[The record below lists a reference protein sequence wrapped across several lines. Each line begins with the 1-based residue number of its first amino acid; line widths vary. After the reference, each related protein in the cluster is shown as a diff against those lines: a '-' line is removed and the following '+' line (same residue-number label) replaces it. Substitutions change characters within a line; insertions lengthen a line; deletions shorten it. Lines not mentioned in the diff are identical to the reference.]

1 MKKRFLSLLFVVLML
16 FNVCYA
22 KPVSLNA
29 KDLVNENS
37 RTYIEFSS
45 LKDYGLKTEMKDGA
59 YTVSDGKANLVFKK
73 DTNEFTVNGTKFAM
87 DAKTKVKGN
96 EFLIPLRTLFETL
109 NYNVVYDQKTKG
121 LKLEKN
127 KENTLPVKEDI
138 YTVTKTHKKVASLAP
153 SVTEIMFDLGA
164 GSMLVTRTD
173 YCNYP
178 AAAAKITSVGTMFEP
193 SIEKVITQKP
203 TVVIAETHFKEDVL
217 NQLKKAGMEII
228 AFNTPN
234 SMEETYASIK
244 TIATIVDK
252 NYEGRALIS
261 TMKGKIAQVSLKTKN
276 LNKPSAYIVV
286 GTGEGGEYTHG
297 KDSFMNEI
305 LNICGYTN
313 AGADADG
320 FKYTLEKLIK
330 KNPTYLLTPGWAT
343 ETVKTGAAYKG
354 LSAVKDGKVVQINDD
369 IFSRASN
376 RVVTEG
382 LKELLKIAHPEVI
395 KDLEF

>member
-45 LKDYGLKTEMKDGA
+45 LKDYGLKTEMKDSA
-59 YTVSDGKANLVFKK
+59 YTVSDGKASLVFKK

-109 NYNVVYDQKTKG
+109 NYTVSWDQKTKS
-121 LKLEKN
+121 LKIEKN
-127 KENTLPVKEDI
+127 KENTLPVKEDT

-164 GSMLVTRTD
+164 GDMLVTRTD

-178 AAAAKITSVGTMFEP
+178 AAAAKITSVGKMNEP
-193 SIEKVITQKP
+193 SIEKIIAQKP
-203 TVVIAETHFKEDVL
+203 TVVIAQTHYKEDVL
-217 NQLKKAGMEII
+217 NQLKKAGMEIM
-228 AFNTPN
+228 AMKTPN
-234 SMEETYASIK
+234 SMEETYSSIR

-261 TMKGKIAQVSLKTKN
+261 TMKGKITQVSLKTNK

-286 GTGEGGEYTHG
+286 GTGQYGEFTHG
-297 KDSFMNEI
+297 KDSFMNDI
-305 LNICGYTN
+305 LKVCAYTN
-313 AGADADG
+313 AGEDADK

-330 KNPTYLLTPGWAT
+330 KDPKYILAPTFCIENIKT
-343 ETVKTGAAYKG
+343 EAAYKG
-354 LSAVKDGKVVQINDD
+354 LSAVKEGRVVEINAD

-376 RVVTEG
+376 RLVTEG

-395 KDLEF
+395 KQLDF

>member
-22 KPVSLNA
+22 APVSLNA
-29 KDLVNENS
+29 KDLVKESS

-59 YTVSDGKANLVFKK
+59 YTVSDGKASLVFKK
-73 DTNEFTVNGTKFAM
+73 NTNEFTVNGTKFAM
-87 DAKTKVKGN
+87 DTKTKIKGN

-127 KENTLPVKEDI
+127 KENTLPVKEGN
-138 YTVTKTHKKVASLAP
+138 YTITKTHKKVASLAP

-164 GSMLVTRTD
+164 GDMLVTRTD

-178 AAAAKITSVGTMFEP
+178 AAAAKITSVGSMLEP
-193 SIEKVITQKP
+193 SIEKVIAQKP

-261 TMKGKIAQVSLKTKN
+261 TMKGKLAQVSLKTKN

-286 GTGEGGEYTHG
+286 GTGESGEFTHG
-297 KDSFMNEI
+297 KTSFMNEI

-313 AGADADG
+313 AGQDADG

-354 LSAVKDGKVVQINDD
+354 LSAVKNGKVVQINDD

>member
-1 MKKRFLSLLFVVLML
+1 MKKRFLSLLFAVLML

-22 KPVSLNA
+22 APMTLKS
-29 KDLVNENS
+29 KDLLSENS

-59 YTVSDGKANLVFKK
+59 YTVSDGKASLVFKNN
-73 DTNEFTVNGTKFAM
+73 TNEFTVNGTKFAM
-87 DAKTKVKGN
+87 DTKTKAKGN
-96 EFLIPLRTLFETL
+96 ELLIPLRTLFETL
-109 NYNVVYDQKTKG
+109 NYTVSWDQKTKS
-121 LKLEKN
+121 LKIEKN
-127 KENTLPVKEDI
+127 KENTLPVKEDT

-164 GSMLVTRTD
+164 QDMLVTRTD

-178 AAAAKITSVGTMFEP
+178 AAAAKITSVGKMNEP
-193 SIEKVITQKP
+193 SIEKIIAQKP

-217 NQLKKAGMEII
+217 NQLKKAGMEVM
-228 AFNTPN
+228 AMKTPN
-234 SMEETYASIK
+234 SMEETYSSIR

-261 TMKGKIAQVSLKTKN
+261 TMKGKLAQVSLKTKK

-297 KDSFMNEI
+297 KDSFMNEV
-305 LNICGYTN
+305 LNICGYVN
-313 AGADADG
+313 AGQDADG
-320 FKYTLEKLIK
+320 WKYTLEKLIK
-330 KNPTYLLTPGWAT
+330 KNPTYLLTPAWT
-343 ETVKTGAAYKG
+343 METIKTGAAYKG
-354 LSAVKDGKVVQINDD
+354 LSAVKDGKVVEINND

-395 KDLEF
+395 KQLDF

>member
-29 KDLVNENS
+29 NDLVKESS

-45 LKDYGLKTEMKDGA
+45 LKDYGLKTEMKGDT
-59 YTVSDGKANLVFKK
+59 YTVSDGKADLVFKK
-73 DTNEFTVNGTKFAM
+73 NTNEFTVNGTKFAM

-109 NYNVVYDQKTKG
+109 NYNVEYDKKTKG

-127 KENTLPVKEDI
+127 KENTLPVKEGN
-138 YTVTKTHKKVASLAP
+138 YTVTKTHKKVGSLAP
-153 SVTEIMFDLGA
+153 SVTEIIFDLGA
-164 GSMLVTRTD
+164 ESMLVTRTD

-178 AAAAKITSVGTMFEP
+178 AEAAKITSVGKMNEP
-193 SIEKVITQKP
+193 SIEKIIAQKP

-217 NQLKKAGMEII
+217 NQLKKAGIEVI

-234 SMEETYASIK
+234 SMEETYESIK
-244 TIATIVDK
+244 TIANIIDK
-252 NYEGRALIS
+252 NYEARALIS
-261 TMKGKIAQVSLKTKN
+261 TMKGKLAQVALKTKD
-276 LNKPSAYIVV
+276 LKKPTAYIVV
-286 GTGEGGEYTHG
+286 GTGQNGEYTHG

-305 LNICGYTN
+305 LNICGYVN
-313 AGADADG
+313 AGEDAEG
-320 FKYTLEKLIK
+320 WSYTLEKLIK
-330 KNPTYLLTPGWAT
+330 KNPNYILTPAWAMDTIKT
-343 ETVKTGAAYKG
+343 EAAYKG

-395 KDLEF
+395 KQLEF

>member
-22 KPVSLNA
+22 APVSLNA

-45 LKDYGLKTEMKDGA
+45 LKDYGLKTEMKGDA
-59 YTVSDGKANLVFKK
+59 YTVSDGKASLVFKK

-109 NYNVVYDQKTKG
+109 NYNVEYDKKTKG

-127 KENTLPVKEDI
+127 KENTLPVKEGN
-138 YTVTKTHKKVASLAP
+138 YTVTKTHKKVGSLAP
-153 SVTEIMFDLGA
+153 SVTEIIFDLGA
-164 GSMLVTRTD
+164 ESMLVTRTD

-178 AAAAKITSVGTMFEP
+178 AAAAKITSVGKMNEP
-193 SIEKVITQKP
+193 SIEKIIAQKP
-203 TVVIAETHFKEDVL
+203 TVVIAQTHFKEDVL
-217 NQLKKAGMEII
+217 NQLKKAGMEVI
-228 AFNTPN
+228 AMKTPN
-234 SMEETYASIK
+234 SMEETYEAIK

-261 TMKGKIAQVSLKTKN
+261 TMKSKIAQVSLKTKK

-305 LNICGYTN
+305 LKTCGYVN
-313 AGADADG
+313 AGEDAEG
-320 FKYTLEKLIK
+320 WSYTLEKLIK
-330 KNPTYLLTPGWAT
+330 KNPNYILTPQWAMDTIKT
-343 ETVKTGAAYKG
+343 EAAYKG

>member
-22 KPVSLNA
+22 APVSLNA
-29 KDLVNENS
+29 KDLVKESS

-59 YTVSDGKANLVFKK
+59 YVVSDGKASLVFKK
-73 DTNEFTVNGTKFAM
+73 TTNEFTVNGTKFAM
-87 DAKTKVKGN
+87 DTKTKIKGN

-109 NYNVVYDQKTKG
+109 NYNVVYDQKTKC

-164 GSMLVTRTD
+164 GSMLVARTD

-178 AAAAKITSVGTMFEP
+178 AAAAKITSVGKMNEP
-193 SIEKVITQKP
+193 SIEKIIAQKP
-203 TVVIAETHFKEDVL
+203 TVVIAQTHFKEDVL
-217 NQLKKAGMEII
+217 NQLKKAGMEVM
-228 AFNTPN
+228 AMKTPN
-234 SMEETYASIK
+234 SMEETYEAIK

-261 TMKGKIAQVSLKTKN
+261 TMKSKLAQVSLKTKK
-276 LNKPSAYIVV
+276 LNKPTAYIVV

-305 LNICGYTN
+305 LNICGYVN
-313 AGADADG
+313 AGQDADG

-354 LSAVKDGKVVQINDD
+354 LSAVKNGKVVQINED

>member
-109 NYNVVYDQKTKG
+109 NYNVVYDQKTKS

-127 KENTLPVKEDI
+127 KENTLPVKEAN
-138 YTVTKTHKKVASLAP
+138 YTITKTHKKVASLAP
-153 SVTEIMFDLGA
+153 SVTEIIFDLGA
-164 GSMLVTRTD
+164 GDMLVTRTD

-178 AAAAKITSVGTMFEP
+178 AAAAKITSVGKMNEP
-193 SIEKVITQKP
+193 SIEKIIAQKP

-217 NQLKKAGMEII
+217 NQLKKAGMEVI
-228 AFNTPN
+228 AFKTPN
-234 SMEETYASIK
+234 SMEETYESIKAIASI
-244 TIATIVDK
+244 IDK
-252 NYEGRALIS
+252 NYEARALIS
-261 TMKGKIAQVSLKTKN
+261 TMKGKIAQVSLKTKK
-276 LNKPSAYIVV
+276 LNKPTAYIVV

-305 LNICGYTN
+305 LKTCGYVN
-313 AGADADG
+313 AGEDAEG
-320 FKYTLEKLIK
+320 WSYTLEKLIK
-330 KNPTYLLTPGWAT
+330 KNPNYILTPQWAMDTIKT
-343 ETVKTGAAYKG
+343 EAAYKG

>member
-1 MKKRFLSLLFVVLML
+1 MKKRFLSLLFAVLML

-22 KPVSLNA
+22 APMTLKS
-29 KDLVNENS
+29 KDLLSENS

-45 LKDYGLKTEMKDGA
+45 LKDYGFKTEMKDGA
-59 YTVSDGKANLVFKK
+59 YTVSDGNASLVFKNN
-73 DTNEFTVNGTKFAM
+73 TNEFTVNGTKFAM
-87 DAKTKVKGN
+87 DTKTKAKGN
-96 EFLIPLRTLFETL
+96 ELLIPLRTLFETL
-109 NYNVVYDQKTKG
+109 NYTISWDQKTKS
-121 LKLEKN
+121 LKIEKN
-127 KENTLPVKEDI
+127 KENTLPVKEDT

-164 GSMLVTRTD
+164 GDMLVTRTD

-178 AAAAKITSVGTMFEP
+178 EAAAKITSVGKMNEP
-193 SIEKVITQKP
+193 SIEKIIAQKP
-203 TVVIAETHFKEDVL
+203 TVVIAQTHYKEDVL
-217 NQLKKAGMEII
+217 NQLKKAGMEIM
-228 AFNTPN
+228 AMKTPN
-234 SMEETYASIK
+234 SMEETYSSIR

-261 TMKGKIAQVSLKTKN
+261 TMKGKIAQVSLKTKK

-286 GTGEGGEYTHG
+286 GTGQYGEFTHG
-297 KDSFMNEI
+297 KDSFMNDI
-305 LNICGYTN
+305 LKVCAYTN
-313 AGADADG
+313 AGEDADG

-330 KNPTYLLTPGWAT
+330 KDPKYILAPTFCIENIKT
-343 ETVKTGAAYKG
+343 EAAYKG
-354 LSAVKDGKVVQINDD
+354 LSAVKEGRVVEINAD

-395 KDLEF
+395 KQLDF

>member
-22 KPVSLNA
+22 APVSLNA
-29 KDLVNENS
+29 KDLVKESS

-45 LKDYGLKTEMKDGA
+45 LKDYGLKTEMKGDA
-59 YTVSDGKANLVFKK
+59 YTVSDGKASLVFKK
-73 DTNEFTVNGTKFAM
+73 NTNEFTVNGTKFAM

-109 NYNVVYDQKTKG
+109 NYNVEYDKKTKG

-127 KENTLPVKEDI
+127 KENTLPVKEGN
-138 YTVTKTHKKVASLAP
+138 YTVTKTHKKVGSLAP

-164 GSMLVTRTD
+164 ESMLVTRTD

-178 AAAAKITSVGTMFEP
+178 AEAAKITSVGKMNEP
-193 SIEKVITQKP
+193 SIEKIIAQKP

-217 NQLKKAGMEII
+217 NQLKKAGIEVI

-234 SMEETYASIK
+234 SMEETYSSIK

-261 TMKGKIAQVSLKTKN
+261 TMKGKLAQVALKTKD
-276 LNKPSAYIVV
+276 LKKPTAYIVV
-286 GTGEGGEYTHG
+286 GTGQNGEYTHG

-305 LNICGYTN
+305 LKTCGYVN
-313 AGADADG
+313 AGEDAEG
-320 FKYTLEKLIK
+320 WSYTLEKLIK
-330 KNPTYLLTPGWAT
+330 KNPNYILTPAWAMDTIKT
-343 ETVKTGAAYKG
+343 EAAYKG
-354 LSAVKDGKVVQINDD
+354 LSAVKDGKVVQINND

>member
-45 LKDYGLKTEMKDGA
+45 LKDYGLKTEMKDGD

-153 SVTEIMFDLGA
+153 SVTEIIFDLGA
-164 GSMLVTRTD
+164 GDMLVTRTD

-178 AAAAKITSVGTMFEP
+178 AAAAKITSVGKMNEP
-193 SIEKVITQKP
+193 SIEKIIAQKP

-217 NQLKKAGMEII
+217 NQLKKAGMEVI
-228 AFNTPN
+228 AFKTPN
-234 SMEETYASIK
+234 SMDETYESIKAIASI
-244 TIATIVDK
+244 IDK
-252 NYEGRALIS
+252 NYEARALIS
-261 TMKGKIAQVSLKTKN
+261 TMKGKIAQVSLKTKK
-276 LNKPSAYIVV
+276 LNKPTAYIVV

-305 LNICGYTN
+305 LKTCGYVN
-313 AGADADG
+313 AGEDAEG
-320 FKYTLEKLIK
+320 WSYTLEKLIK
-330 KNPTYLLTPGWAT
+330 KNPNYILTPQWAMDTIKT
-343 ETVKTGAAYKG
+343 EAAYKG

>member
-29 KDLVNENS
+29 NDLVKESS

-45 LKDYGLKTEMKDGA
+45 LKDYGLKTEMKGDA
-59 YTVSDGKANLVFKK
+59 YTVSDGKASLVFKK
-73 DTNEFTVNGTKFAM
+73 NTNEFTVNGTKFAM

-109 NYNVVYDQKTKG
+109 NYNVGYDQKTKS

-127 KENTLPVKEDI
+127 KENTLPVKEGN
-138 YTVTKTHKKVASLAP
+138 YTVTKTHKKVGSLAP
-153 SVTEIMFDLGA
+153 SVTEIIFDLGA

-178 AAAAKITSVGTMFEP
+178 AEAAKITSVGKMNEP
-193 SIEKVITQKP
+193 SIEKIIAQKP
-203 TVVIAETHFKEDVL
+203 TVVIAETHFKEHVL
-217 NQLKKAGMEII
+217 NQLKKAGMEVI

-234 SMEETYASIK
+234 SMEETYESIK
-244 TIATIVDK
+244 TIASIIDK
-252 NYEGRALIS
+252 NYEARALIS
-261 TMKGKIAQVSLKTKN
+261 TMKGKLAQVALKTKD
-276 LNKPSAYIVV
+276 LKKPTAYIVV
-286 GTGEGGEYTHG
+286 GTGQNGEYTHG

-305 LNICGYTN
+305 LKTCGYVN
-313 AGADADG
+313 AGEDAEG
-320 FKYTLEKLIK
+320 WSYTLEKLIK
-330 KNPTYLLTPGWAT
+330 KNPNYILTPAWAMDTIKT
-343 ETVKTGAAYKG
+343 EAAYKG
-354 LSAVKDGKVVQINDD
+354 LSAVKDGKVVQINND

-395 KDLEF
+395 KQLEF

>member
-22 KPVSLNA
+22 APVSLNA
-29 KDLVNENS
+29 KDLVKESS

-59 YTVSDGKANLVFKK
+59 YVVSDGKASLVFKK
-73 DTNEFTVNGTKFAM
+73 NTNEFTVNGTKFAM
-87 DAKTKVKGN
+87 DTKTKIKGN

-127 KENTLPVKEDI
+127 KENTLPVKEGN
-138 YTVTKTHKKVASLAP
+138 YTVTKTHKKVGSLAP
-153 SVTEIMFDLGA
+153 SVTEIIFDLGA
-164 GSMLVTRTD
+164 ESMLVTRTD

-178 AAAAKITSVGTMFEP
+178 AEAAKITSVGKMNEP
-193 SIEKVITQKP
+193 SIEKIIAQKP

-217 NQLKKAGMEII
+217 NQLKKAGMEVI

-234 SMEETYASIK
+234 SMEETYESIK
-244 TIATIVDK
+244 TIASIIDK
-252 NYEGRALIS
+252 NYEARALIS
-261 TMKGKIAQVSLKTKN
+261 TMKGKLAQVALKTKD
-276 LNKPSAYIVV
+276 LKKPTAYIVV
-286 GTGEGGEYTHG
+286 GTGQNGEYTHG

-305 LNICGYTN
+305 LNICGYVN
-313 AGADADG
+313 AGEDAEG
-320 FKYTLEKLIK
+320 WSYTLEKLIK
-330 KNPTYLLTPGWAT
+330 KNPNYILTPAWAMDTIKT
-343 ETVKTGAAYKG
+343 EAAYKG

-395 KDLEF
+395 KQLEF

>member
-1 MKKRFLSLLFVVLML
+1 MKKRVLSLLFAVLML

-22 KPVSLNA
+22 APVTLNA
-29 KDLVNENS
+29 KDLVSENS

-45 LKDYGLKTEMKDGA
+45 LKDYGLKTEMKDDA
-59 YTVSDGKANLVFKK
+59 YTVSDGKASLVFKK

-87 DAKTKVKGN
+87 DTNTKVKGS

-109 NYNVVYDQKTKG
+109 NYNVVYDKKSKG

-127 KENTLPVKEDI
+127 KENALPVKEDS
-138 YTVTKTHKKVASLAP
+138 YTVTKTHEKVASLAP

-178 AAAAKITSVGTMFEP
+178 TEAEKITSVGKMKEP
-193 SIEKVITQKP
+193 SIEKIIAQKP
-203 TVVIAETHFKEDVL
+203 TVVIAQTHFKEDVL
-217 NQLKKAGMEII
+217 NQLKKAGMEVM
-228 AFNTPN
+228 AMTTPN
-234 SMEETYASIK
+234 SMEETYEAIK

-261 TMKGKIAQVSLKTKN
+261 TMKGKLAQVALKTKK

-286 GTGEGGEYTHG
+286 GTGQYGEYTHG
-297 KDSFMNEI
+297 KDSFMNDV
-305 LNICGYTN
+305 LNVCGYVN
-313 AGADADG
+313 AGEDADG

-330 KNPTYLLTPGWAT
+330 KNPHYILSPTFCLENIKT
-343 ETVKTGAAYKG
+343 EEAYKG
-354 LSAVKDGKVVQINDD
+354 LSAVKEGRVVEINSD
-369 IFSRASN
+369 IYSRASN

-382 LKELLKIAHPEVI
+382 LKALLKIAHPEVL
-395 KDLEF
+395 KQLEF

>member
-22 KPVSLNA
+22 APVSLNA

-127 KENTLPVKEDI
+127 KENTLPVKEGN
-138 YTVTKTHKKVASLAP
+138 YTITKTHKKVASLAP
-153 SVTEIMFDLGA
+153 SVTEIIFDLGA
-164 GSMLVTRTD
+164 ESMLVTRTD

-178 AAAAKITSVGTMFEP
+178 EAAAKITSVGTMFEP
-193 SIEKVITQKP
+193 SIEKVIAQKP
-203 TVVIAETHFKEDVL
+203 TVVIAQTHFKEDVL
-217 NQLKKAGMEII
+217 NQQKKAGMEVM
-228 AFNTPN
+228 AMKTPN
-234 SMEETYASIK
+234 SMEETYEAIK

-261 TMKGKIAQVSLKTKN
+261 TMKGKLAQVSLKTKK
-276 LNKPSAYIVV
+276 LNKPSVYIVV
-286 GTGEGGEYTHG
+286 GTGEGGEFTHG

-305 LNICGYTN
+305 LNICGYVN
-313 AGADADG
+313 AGQDADG

-354 LSAVKDGKVVQINDD
+354 LSAVKNGKVVQINDD